1 VPARLWT
8 RFPFRWPGKRVQ
20 VVLTRTG
27 GVAGLRRQWTVETEH
42 QPNPE
47 HWTRLAGSLPWTG
60 AGGTAT
66 SASTTDQRP
75 DQFVY
80 RLRCDN
86 REISLAE
93 SQLTGAWREFADLVI
108 TAQPPPPPSPPSH
121 AP

>member
-1 VPARLWT
+1 M
-8 RFPFRWPGKRVQ
+8 Q

-27 GVAGLRRQWTVETEH
+27 GVAGLRRQWTVETER

-47 HWTRLAGSLPWTG
+47 HWNKLASSLPWPG
-60 AGGTAT
+60 ADG
-66 SASTTDQRP
+66 SAICEAVP

-108 TAQPPPPPSPPSH
+108 SAQPPPPPSPPSH